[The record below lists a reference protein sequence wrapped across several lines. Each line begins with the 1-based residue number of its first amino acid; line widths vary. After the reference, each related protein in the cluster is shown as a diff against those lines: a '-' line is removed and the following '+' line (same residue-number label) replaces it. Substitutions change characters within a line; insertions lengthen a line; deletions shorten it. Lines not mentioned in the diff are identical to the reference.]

1 MERRRLTMKYFKNK
15 IRRIIAI
22 VCAFL
27 MVCMVM
33 NIPTYAAYTRKCYLI
48 NNANTTVYSNSA
60 LTRRY
65 GTIYGSDEVTV
76 LYVSSRYCRVSY
88 PISASRSKTGYIS
101 TSAILTG
108 TSGTTYTA
116 STQVTTYRRPNGY
129 SYGYI
134 SRGDRVTILGTY
146 GNYTQ
151 VKYPVSNGHKYGFI
165 TTASANAYIRNTN
178 SGNGSVNISN
188 GTYKIATALN
198 TNYVLDVN
206 NYATFNGGNVEIYPY
221 HNTNNE
227 KWTITSVGN
236 GYYRIKDVNSGKSL
250 DVNGGGSASGTNV
263 QIWEQN
269 NTNAQKWRF
278 VDAGNGYYY
287 IVNANGCYLDVQN
300 GQVKDGNNV
309 WVYTGNGT
317 NAQKWK
323 LTSVSVTQNNNNSG
337 KVNLSYGLYKSSA
350 AYISCG
356 FDGYKTT
363 RGRHEGIDI
372 KYGIGRSVYSLTDGV
387 VVRVAYGYNGSNG
400 LSTIA
405 IYNQASNKTVIY
417 LHSAPVSL
425 SVGQTISKGQKIATE
440 AWRGVSSSSGAHT
453 HVEVRNGRQGYA
465 SKSVNDP
472 ILNNENPT
480 SFWNSQ
486 GYNIK

>member
-1 MERRRLTMKYFKNK
+1 MKYLRKK
-15 IRRIIAI
+15 LKSVIAV

-27 MVCMVM
+27 MVSMVL

-48 NNANTTVYSNSA
+48 RNANTTVYSNSG
-60 LTRRY
+60 LTWRY
-65 GTIYGSDEVTV
+65 GTIYGSDEITV
-76 LYVSSRYCRVSY
+76 LSVTDRYCRVSY
-88 PISASRSKTGYIS
+88 PISRSRSKTGYIP
-101 TSAILTG
+101 TNAILTG
-108 TSGTTYTA
+108 TSGNTYTA
-116 STQVTTYRRPNGY
+116 SAQVTTYRRPYGY

-134 SRGDRVTILGTY
+134 SRGDKVTILGTY
-146 GNYTQ
+146 GDYTQ
-151 VKYPVSNGHKYGFI
+151 VKYPVSNGYKYGFI
-165 TTASANAYIRNTN
+165 TNANANSYIKNTN
-178 SGNGSVNISN
+178 SGNGSANIAN

-227 KWTITSVGN
+227 KWNVISLGN

-278 VDAGNGYYY
+278 ADAGNGYYY
-287 IVNANGCYLDVQN
+287 IINANGCYLDVQN
-300 GQVKDGNNV
+300 GQVKNGNNV
-309 WVYTGNGT
+309 WVYTGNRT

-323 LTSVSVTQNNNNSG
+323 LTSVSITQNDNNNT
-337 KVNLSYGLYKSSA
+337 KVNLSYGLYKSNA

-356 FDGYKTT
+356 FDGYRTT
-363 RGRHEGIDI
+363 SGRHEGIDI
-372 KYGIGRSVYSLTDGV
+372 KYGIGKPVYSLTDGV
-387 VVRVAYGYNGSNG
+387 VVRVAYGYNGGRG

-405 IYNQASNKTVIY
+405 IYNAASNKTIIY
-417 LHSAPVSL
+417 LHSAPFSL
-425 SVGQTISKGQKIATE
+425 KAGQTISRGQQIATE
-440 AWRGVSSSSGAHT
+440 AWRGISYSSGAHT
-453 HVEVRNGRQGYA
+453 HVEVRDGRQSYA
-465 SKSVNDP
+465 SKSVGDP
-472 ILNNENPT
+472 VLNNPNPT
-480 SFWNSQ
+480 NFWNSQ

>member
-1 MERRRLTMKYFKNK
+1 MKHLRTK
-15 IRRIIAI
+15 IKSVIAVI
-22 VCAFL
+22 CAFL

-33 NIPTYAAYTRKCYLI
+33 NTPAYAAYTRKCYLI
-48 NNANTTVYSNSA
+48 NNANTTVYSNSG

-65 GTIYGSDEVTV
+65 GTIYGSDEITV

-88 PISASRSKTGYIS
+88 PISWSRSKTGYIP

-108 TSGTTYTA
+108 TSGNTYTA
-116 STQVTTYRRPNGY
+116 SAQVTTYRRPNGY

-165 TTASANAYIRNTN
+165 TTANANAYIRNTN
-178 SGNGSVNISN
+178 SGNGSANISN

-227 KWTITSVGN
+227 KWTITSIGN
-236 GYYRIKDVNSGKSL
+236 GYYRIKEVNSGKSL

-269 NTNAQKWRF
+269 DTNAQKWRF
-278 VDAGNGYYY
+278 VNAGNGYYY

-300 GQVKDGNNV
+300 AQVKDGNNV

-323 LTSVSVTQNNNNSG
+323 LTSVSVTSSSNNSSG
-337 KVNLSYGLYKSSA
+337 SAFKNKVGQTVANISSYYYTNGNLSYRG
-350 AYISCG
+350 
-356 FDGYKTT
+356 GYKGQCTWYAY
-363 RGRHEGIDI
+363 GRFYEVNGIALRTARNA
-372 KYGIGRSVYSLTDGV
+372 KYWLSENSNDSR
-387 VVRVAYGYNGSNG
+387 VRVTYTIQPKSIAVRTSGTYGHVMFVEDVAYENG
-400 LSTIA
+400 IQ
-405 IYNQASNKTVIY
+405 YVY
-417 LHSAPVSL
+417 Y
-425 SVGQTISKGQKIATE
+425 TE
-440 AWRGVSSSSGAHT
+440 CNADG
-453 HVEVRNGRQGYA
+453 NGRYDAGRDCIVKKLSYSEFIRTKNPAGYIV
-465 SKSVNDP
+465 KR
-472 ILNNENPT
+472 
-480 SFWNSQ
+480 
-486 GYNIK
+486 

>member
-1 MERRRLTMKYFKNK
+1 MKYFKNK

-22 VCAFL
+22 VCVFL
-27 MVCMVM
+27 MVCMMM

-116 STQVTTYRRPNGY
+116 SAQVTTYRRPNGY

-178 SGNGSVNISN
+178 SGNGSVNILN

-236 GYYRIKDVNSGKSL
+236 GYYRIKDVNSESL
-250 DVNGGGSASGTNV
+250 
-263 QIWEQN
+263 WM
-269 NTNAQKWRF
+269 
-278 VDAGNGYYY
+278 
-287 IVNANGCYLDVQN
+287 
-300 GQVKDGNNV
+300 
-309 WVYTGNGT
+309 
-317 NAQKWK
+317 
-323 LTSVSVTQNNNNSG
+323 
-337 KVNLSYGLYKSSA
+337 
-350 AYISCG
+350 
-356 FDGYKTT
+356 
-363 RGRHEGIDI
+363 
-372 KYGIGRSVYSLTDGV
+372 
-387 VVRVAYGYNGSNG
+387 
-400 LSTIA
+400 
-405 IYNQASNKTVIY
+405 
-417 LHSAPVSL
+417 
-425 SVGQTISKGQKIATE
+425 
-440 AWRGVSSSSGAHT
+440 
-453 HVEVRNGRQGYA
+453 
-465 SKSVNDP
+465 
-472 ILNNENPT
+472 
-480 SFWNSQ
+480 
-486 GYNIK
+486 